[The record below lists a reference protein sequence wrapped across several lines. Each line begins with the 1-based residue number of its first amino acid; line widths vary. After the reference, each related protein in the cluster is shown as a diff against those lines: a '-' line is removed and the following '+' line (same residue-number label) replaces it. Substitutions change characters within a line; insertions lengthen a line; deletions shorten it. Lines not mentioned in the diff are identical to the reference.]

1 MTKIETLTKEAVVNI
16 NKRFTD
22 AGIRND
28 SEIDFIIY
36 RVGNARGIN
45 RKAATLLLEIVRRHP
60 FVDGNKRTAFDA
72 MMTFLELNGKKLEVG
87 DTSKI
92 NVTFW
97 SVKPKTT
104 MEEIAAWIANHT
116 RW

>member
-1 MTKIETLTKEAVVNI
+1 MTKIETLTRETIVNI
-16 NKRFTD
+16 NKKFTD
-22 AGIRND
+22 VGMRSE
-28 SEIDFIIY
+28 SEIDFIVY
-36 RVGNARGIN
+36 KVGGTRGVN
-45 RKAATLLLEIVRRHP
+45 NKAATLLLEIARRHP

-104 MEEIAAWIANHT
+104 VEEIAAWIANHT

>member
-1 MTKIETLTKEAVVNI
+1 MTKIETLSKETLINI
-16 NKRFTD
+16 NKKFNNV
-22 AGIRND
+22 GIR
-28 SEIDFIIY
+28 SEAEIDFIVY
-36 RVGNARGIN
+36 KVGNARGIN
-45 RKAATLLLEIVRRHP
+45 NKSATLLMEIVRRHP

-72 MMTFLELNGKKLEVG
+72 MITFLEANGKKLDVG

-97 SVKPKTT
+97 AVRPKTGIDK
-104 MEEIAAWIANHT
+104 IAIWIANHT

>member
-1 MTKIETLTKEAVVNI
+1 MTKIETLSTETLINI
-16 NKRFTD
+16 NKKFAN
-22 AGIRND
+22 AGIR
-28 SEIDFIIY
+28 SEAELDFIVY
-36 RVGNARGIN
+36 KVGRARGVN
-45 RKAATLLLEIVRRHP
+45 KKSATLLMEIARRHP

-72 MMTFLELNGKKLEVG
+72 MIIFLEANGKKLEVG

-97 SVKPKTT
+97 AVRPRTKV
-104 MEEIAAWIANHT
+104 EEIATWVANHT